1 MNVNYD
7 IYIIN
12 NASGQNKTRKYVQL
26 KQADPMTETELQK
39 TIQSH
44 CSLTKGDVAAVLTE
58 LHDIVIREFAMGRR
72 VYIPGLGYF
81 SMSAEIDALN
91 KNSGK
96 KITGKEIRLR
106 RINFR
111 PEKGIMSEL
120 KRSVCFVRTKRS
132 SKSNEYTENQI
143 VVRMKEYLRK
153 NRFITCSIMRRM
165 FGLTQYTAQKWLN
178 LFVEKNVIL
187 KDGTRRF
194 PIYFLNAKDEE
205 RSLTNAD

>member
-91 KNSGK
+91 KNSEK

-153 NRFITCSIMRRM
+153 NRFITCSIMHRM

-178 LFVEKNVIL
+178 LFVEKNVIQ

-194 PIYFLNAKDEE
+194 PIYFLNTKDE
-205 RSLTNAD
+205 A

>member
-143 VVRMKEYLRK
+143 LVRMEEYLRK

-194 PIYFLNAKDEE
+194 PIYFLNTKDE
-205 RSLTNAD
+205 A

>member
-91 KNSGK
+91 KNSEK

-143 VVRMKEYLRK
+143 LVRMEEYLRK

-194 PIYFLNAKDEE
+194 PIYFLNTKDE
-205 RSLTNAD
+205 A

>member
-91 KNSGK
+91 KNSEK

-132 SKSNEYTENQI
+132 SKSNEYAENQI
-143 VVRMKEYLRK
+143 LVRMEEYLRK

-178 LFVEKNVIL
+178 LFVEKNVIQ

-194 PIYFLNAKDEE
+194 PIYFLNTKDE
-205 RSLTNAD
+205 A

>member
-26 KQADPMTETELQK
+26 KQAGPMTETELQK

-132 SKSNEYTENQI
+132 SKSNEYAENQI
-143 VVRMKEYLRK
+143 LVRMEEYLRK

-178 LFVEKNVIL
+178 LFVEKNVIQ

-194 PIYFLNAKDEE
+194 PIYFLNTKDE
-205 RSLTNAD
+205 A

>member
-91 KNSGK
+91 KNSEK

-143 VVRMKEYLRK
+143 LVRMEEYLHK

-178 LFVEKNVIL
+178 LFVEKNVIQ

-194 PIYFLNAKDEE
+194 PIYFLNTKDE
-205 RSLTNAD
+205 A

>member
-91 KNSGK
+91 KNSEK

-143 VVRMKEYLRK
+143 LVRMEEYLRK
-153 NRFITCSIMRRM
+153 NRFITCSIMHRM

-178 LFVEKNVIL
+178 LFVEKNVIQ

-194 PIYFLNAKDEE
+194 PIYFLNTKDE
-205 RSLTNAD
+205 A

>member
-132 SKSNEYTENQI
+132 SKSNEYAENQI
-143 VVRMKEYLRK
+143 IVRMEEYLRK

-178 LFVEKNVIL
+178 LFVEKNVIQ

-194 PIYFLNAKDEE
+194 PIYFLNTKDE
-205 RSLTNAD
+205 A

>member
-91 KNSGK
+91 KNSEK

-120 KRSVCFVRTKRS
+120 KRSVCFVRTKHS

-143 VVRMKEYLRK
+143 VVRMEEYLHK

-194 PIYFLNAKDEE
+194 PIYFLNTKDEG